1 VTATP
6 ASVPAAV
13 LAVALALPLPLVSTA
28 AATAT
33 TTATTN
39 TTVTANSTG
48 RDALARSQRLALPR
62 PTGPYAVGRDTLHLV
77 DRSRPDPWVPEAGPR
92 ELMVSAYYPARA
104 RTGRPAAY
112 MRTDEARLFLESRGL
127 AQAIPAE
134 TISHTR
140 ISTRVHARPVPGR
153 HPLVVLSPGFSV
165 SRHTLTMLA
174 EELASRGYVVAA
186 VDHAYESVG
195 TDFPGGRLLTCV
207 ACELAEG
214 REELAGAA
222 EGRAADI
229 SFVLDKLLRRYAGL
243 IDPARTGVAGHS
255 LGGNAASTAMAA
267 DPRVDAG
274 VNMDGTFFA
283 PIPAGGLHGR
293 PFLMLG
299 TEAHHSPGSAED
311 ETWDRDWQRLEDS
324 RRRWLTVAGSGHIGF
339 SDLSVLA
346 EQLGITDPDAPLSG
360 ARHGEIMRDYVAA
373 FFDLHLRQMPQ
384 PLLEGPTPTNPEVAF
399 HNP

>member
-1 VTATP
+1 MTTKP

-13 LAVALALPLPLVSTA
+13 LALALALPLPLVSTA
-28 AATAT
+28 TATASTTT
-33 TTATTN
+33 TTANETGHE
-39 TTVTANSTG
+39 TVAQ
-48 RDALARSQRLALPR
+48 AQRLALPR

-92 ELMVSAYYPARA
+92 ELMVSASYPART
-104 RTGRPAAY
+104 RTRRSAAY
-112 MRTDEARLFLESRGL
+112 MRTEEARLFLESRGL
-127 AQAIPAE
+127 DGTISAK

-140 ISTRVHARPVPGR
+140 INTRTHARPVRGR

-195 TDFPGGRLLTCV
+195 TAFPGGRMLTCV
-207 ACELAEG
+207 ACELADG
-214 REELAGAA
+214 REEVAAAA

-243 IDPARTGVAGHS
+243 IDPARIGVAGHS
-255 LGGNAASTAMAA
+255 LGGNAASTVMAA

-283 PIPAGGLHGR
+283 PVPAGGLAGR

-299 TEAHHSPGSAED
+299 AAAHHSPGSVED
-311 ETWDRDWQRLEDS
+311 ETWDRDWAQLNDS
-324 RRRWLTVAGSGHIGF
+324 WRRWLTVDSAGHLGF
-339 SDLSVLA
+339 SDISVLA
-346 EQLGITDPDAPLSG
+346 DQLGIDDPDAPLPG
-360 ARHGEIMRDYVAA
+360 ARHGEIVRDYVAA
-373 FFDLHLRQMPQ
+373 FFDLHLRGKPQ
-384 PLLEGPTPTNPEVAF
+384 PLLDGPTPANPEVDF